1 MKRALG
7 MFFEVLLIILVGIW
21 IAIIITEY
29 TKYQRDEPMLIV
41 LKEETLNY
49 DDGHVYVYWGLGYK
63 EIIYN
68 RTSFYGKE
76 FGHLFIEVRDSVTE
90 NS

>member
-1 MKRALG
+1 MKKALG
-7 MFFEVLLIILVGIW
+7 MFFEVLFITLVGIW

-29 TKYQRDEPMLIV
+29 TRYLHDEPMLIV

-49 DDGHVYVYWGLGYK
+49 DDGHVYVYYGLGYK
-63 EIIYN
+63 EVIYN

-76 FGHLFIEVRDSVTE
+76 FGHIFISVRDSITE

>member
-1 MKRALG
+1 MKQILG
-7 MFFEVLLIILVGIW
+7 MAFKVLFIILVGIW

-29 TKYQRDEPMLIV
+29 TRYQHDEPMLIV
-41 LKEETLNY
+41 LKEETLTY

-63 EIIYN
+63 EITYE
-68 RTSFYGKE
+68 RTSLYGKE
-76 FGHLFIEVRDSVTE
+76 FGHIFISVRESIDE

>member
-1 MKRALG
+1 